1 MLFLW
6 LTAAT
11 VLAHA
16 LVPVGSP
23 LARAAGSA
31 FSASTTDVAVKPG
44 KKRAL
49 AEATC
54 DTRCADGEG
63 CTSEG
68 ADASALLAHV
78 ANPAAARGS
87 AAVFSCREST
97 TAPTRHA
104 FAFHARAPPRA

>member
-31 FSASTTDVAVKPG
+31 FSVSTTDVAVKPG
-44 KKRAL
+44 KKGAPT
-49 AEATC
+49 EATC
-54 DTRCADGEG
+54 QSRSADGEG
-63 CTSEG
+63 CASEG
-68 ADASALLAHV
+68 DDAPALAPHA
-78 ANPAAARGS
+78 ANPAARHDAASPLARAEIS
-87 AAVFSCREST
+87 AAPS
-97 TAPTRHA
+97 RHA
-104 FAFHARAPPRA
+104 FAFRARAPPRA

>member
-31 FSASTTDVAVKPG
+31 FSVSTTDVAVKPG
-44 KKRAL
+44 KKRAP
-49 AEATC
+49 ADATC
-54 DTRCADGEG
+54 ETRAADGEG
-63 CTSEG
+63 CASEG
-68 ADASALLAHV
+68 ADAPALAPHSADPPAPHDASSAFAH
-78 ANPAAARGS
+78 AESSPAPS
-87 AAVFSCREST
+87 
-97 TAPTRHA
+97 RHA
-104 FAFHARAPPRA
+104 FAFRARAPPRA